1 MSLTTYAKTGSK
13 VIIDDLEKLGIGI
26 SHAEAILTLDKWAE
40 WLSVQFLRIPSNIKT
55 VIPALQVF

>member
-1 MSLTTYAKTGSK
+1 M
-13 VIIDDLEKLGIGI
+13 IDDLEKLGIGI